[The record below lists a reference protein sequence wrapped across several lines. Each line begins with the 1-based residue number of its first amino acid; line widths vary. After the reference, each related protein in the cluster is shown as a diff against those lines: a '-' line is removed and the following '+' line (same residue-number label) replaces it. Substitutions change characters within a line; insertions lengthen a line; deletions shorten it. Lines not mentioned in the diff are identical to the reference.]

1 MIKILIMEV
10 KHIKMKEKEREIRLK
25 SFQTQ
30 SFEALVNQINSWL
43 RDKQEK
49 NTNTFEFID
58 MKYQCE
64 SSTVSDSDL
73 QYTAIAIYKDSLE
86 NLNTEITE
94 EDKSIN
100 DEEFIHEKKKL
111 EYRK

>member
-1 MIKILIMEV
+1 MKVQYIE
-10 KHIKMKEKEREIRLK
+10 MKEREREIRIK

-30 SFEALVNQINSWL
+30 SFDSLINQINSWL

-49 NTNTFEFID
+49 NRNTFEFID

-64 SSTVSDSDL
+64 SSTIPDSDL

-86 NLNTEITE
+86 NLNKELAE
-94 EDKSIN
+94 QENSIN
-100 DEEFIHEKKKL
+100 IEEFIHEKKKL

>member
-1 MIKILIMEV
+1 MKV
-10 KHIKMKEKEREIRLK
+10 KHVEMKDSEREIRIK

-30 SFEALVNQINSWL
+30 SFDGLINQVNSWL

-49 NTNTFEFID
+49 NRNTFEFID

-86 NLNTEITE
+86 NLNKELSE
-94 EDKSIN
+94 QENSIN

>member
-1 MIKILIMEV
+1 MKVQNLEV
-10 KHIKMKEKEREIRLK
+10 KEREREIRIK

-30 SFEALVNQINSWL
+30 SFDGLINQVNSWL

-49 NTNTFEFID
+49 NRNTFEFID

-86 NLNTEITE
+86 NLNKELSE
-94 EDKSIN
+94 QENSIN
-100 DEEFIHEKKKL
+100 EEFIDEKKKL

>member
-1 MIKILIMEV
+1 MKVQYLEV
-10 KHIKMKEKEREIRLK
+10 KEREREIRIK

-30 SFEALVNQINSWL
+30 SFDGLINQVNSWL

-49 NTNTFEFID
+49 NRNTFEFID

-64 SSTVSDSDL
+64 SSTISDSDL

-86 NLNTEITE
+86 NLNKELAE
-94 EDKSIN
+94 QENSIN
-100 DEEFIHEKKKL
+100 VEEFIHEKKKL

>member
-1 MIKILIMEV
+1 
-10 KHIKMKEKEREIRLK
+10 MKDREREIRLK

-30 SFEALVNQINSWL
+30 SFDGLINQVNSWL

-49 NTNTFEFID
+49 NRNTFEFID

-64 SSTVSDSDL
+64 SSTIADSDL
-73 QYTAIAIYKDSLE
+73 QYTAIAIYKDSVE
-86 NLNTEITE
+86 NLNKEVPE

>member
-1 MIKILIMEV
+1 
-10 KHIKMKEKEREIRLK
+10 MKEREKEIRLK

-30 SFEALVNQINSWL
+30 SFDGLINQVNSWL

-49 NTNTFEFID
+49 NRNTFEFID

-64 SSTVSDSDL
+64 SSTITDSDL
-73 QYTAIAIYKDSLE
+73 QYTAIAIYKDSVE
-86 NLNTEITE
+86 NLNKEVS

>member
-1 MIKILIMEV
+1 
-10 KHIKMKEKEREIRLK
+10 
-25 SFQTQ
+25 
-30 SFEALVNQINSWL
+30 
-43 RDKQEK
+43 
-49 NTNTFEFID
+49 

-86 NLNTEITE
+86 NLNTEISE

>member
-1 MIKILIMEV
+1 MKVQYLEV
-10 KHIKMKEKEREIRLK
+10 KEKEREIRIK

-30 SFEALVNQINSWL
+30 SFDGLINQVNSWL

-49 NTNTFEFID
+49 NSNTFEFID

-64 SSTVSDSDL
+64 SSTISDSDL

-86 NLNTEITE
+86 NLNKDLSEQE
-94 EDKSIN
+94 NSIN
-100 DEEFIHEKKKL
+100 EEFIHEKKKL